1 MQLIRT
7 ALKAFTGLLLVL
19 FLAAPTCLRAQSDNA
34 RISGTVTDTTGA
46 AIPGATIT
54 VTNLGTS
61 AVQKVTSGSSGE
73 FSVPALPVGSY
84 KVKVTAPGFA
94 SEEQNLKL
102 DVGQVQQMSFHIGA
116 GAEST
121 TIEVTDAAPVVDL
134 ATSETGEVITG
145 RELSDLP
152 LNGRNFTQLTL
163 LQPGVTRGQ
172 SNNQASGYSKGQQPV
187 ETIRFNET
195 GGASLS
201 ANGLRPQANSFLLD
215 GIDDN
220 DSLVNTIVLYP
231 DVEALAEFRATN
243 SLAPAEF
250 GRVGGVLV
258 QAAVKSG
265 TNQIHGS
272 AYMFYRD
279 SALGSANPNYFSPGT
294 PEPSFHRNQYGATL
308 GGPLWKDRLFLF
320 GDYHGSRQ
328 SIPNS
333 GLSLN
338 TVPTV
343 KMRTGDFSE
352 LLGSSQTVV
361 PAFYTGAGS
370 YSPDGCASFKTVH
383 GIVLTPTSGTPGS
396 PNNPTAA
403 LNASVD
409 NGAIFNPLT
418 CAQFGTI
425 SAPNVIPSTQQN
437 SIAMKY
443 LNYFPAPNRTPI
455 NNVINNYQNQQI
467 STVTDNEFDARLDW
481 HIGSRDSFFVRGSTD
496 TYDSI
501 LTTALA
507 GVPSGFGSGNN
518 DTHPRQLAAGET
530 HIFSQ
535 NIVNDVRFGYTRDYY
550 SYLNPLNGT
559 AIDTQLG
566 IPNGNRSALLG
577 GISLIGDNN
586 TQLSYTGD
594 GGQYSVPQ
602 YSYEGNDTASWAHGA
617 HNFKFGT
624 MIVHREV
631 DFFQA
636 AYSAKGFFNMYN
648 GAFTG
653 YDTSEL
659 AGGFVNNYD
668 ISSPGFF
675 RTMSWETGYFA
686 QDDWKVNHRL
696 TLNLGLR
703 YDLYTHP
710 YEANNQ
716 QSNYNIATNTLEVAG
731 QNGNSRSLIN
741 TNFNNFGPRVG
752 FAYDLAGN
760 GKTALRGGYGVF
772 YFLDRGGVGN
782 QLSNNPDFNG
792 TSDYSSYAGYRINLS
807 GQAPMVANASNSSN
821 TLPGPYA
828 GNNPQLATGALP
840 SATPTVSLTNPQ
852 NVTLISYPVKD
863 PTSMVQQYNMSIE
876 QALSNSTALT
886 IAYVGTKS
894 DHLFNSVN
902 YSAPQ
907 LGTNVYFGQSSGQT
921 ITLNEDT
928 GSSRY
933 NGLQAKLDRK
943 LTNGLQF
950 TAAYTWSHATDDSI
964 GPFSEAG
971 ASSVP
976 TTSAGPQFN
985 LNRGDSDND
994 IRNVFS
1000 FAMLGELPFGRGKM
1014 FATHINTF
1022 TNYFIGGWQVSP
1034 FLQLTSGSPF
1044 DVTIASSGSGGPSVR
1059 PNLVSRSNLYV
1070 KPTAANNYDVLN
1082 PYDFAGP
1089 ATNAG
1094 GFYIAPGNTHK
1105 NEWRGSNYSNLSM
1118 SIFKDIPIHDRIVA
1132 QLRGQFYNLLNSPA
1146 FAPPSNTQLPAG
1158 LAAQTPGQPPYAFAN
1173 LTNVDYFSQ
1182 RLTELAFRIQF

>member
-1 MQLIRT
+1 MQLIRS

-19 FLAAPTCLRAQSDNA
+19 FLAAPVSVRAQSDLA
-34 RISGTVTDTTGA
+34 RISGTVTDTSGA
-46 AIPGATIT
+46 AIPGASIT

-61 AVQKVTSGSSGE
+61 AVQKVTSGSTGD
-73 FSVPALPVGSY
+73 FSVSALPVGSY
-84 KVKVTAPGFA
+84 KVKVTASGFA
-94 SEEQNLKL
+94 SEEQNVKL
-102 DVGQVQQMSFHIGA
+102 DVGQVQQMSFHIGI

-172 SNNQASGYSKGQQPV
+172 SNNSASGYNKGQQPV

-272 AYMFYRD
+272 LYTFYRD

-308 GGPLWKDRLFLF
+308 GGPLWKNRLFLF

-328 SIPNS
+328 AIPNS
-333 GLSLN
+333 GLSIN

-343 KMRTGDFSE
+343 KMRTGDFSD
-352 LLGSSQTVV
+352 LLGSSQTSV
-361 PAFYTGAGS
+361 PAMYSGPGS
-370 YSPDGCASFKTVH
+370 YSPDGCTSFTTVH
-383 GIVLTPTSGTPGS
+383 GIVITPTSDN
-396 PNNPTAA
+396 NNPTGA

-418 CAQFGTI
+418 CSQFGTI
-425 SAPNVIPSTQQN
+425 SAPNVIPSAQQN

-443 LNYFPAPNRTPI
+443 LNYFPAPNRTAI

-467 STVTDNEFDARLDW
+467 STVTDNEFDARLDG
-481 HIGSRDSFFVRGSTD
+481 HIGSRDNFFVRGSTD

-501 LTTALA
+501 LTTALP
-507 GVPSGFGSGNN
+507 GIPSGYGSGNN

-530 HIFSQ
+530 HIFTQ
-535 NIVNDVRFGYTRDYY
+535 NIVNDMRFGYTRDYY
-550 SYLNPLNGT
+550 SYLNPDNGT

-566 IPNGNRSALLG
+566 IPNGNRNSLLG

-617 HNFKFGT
+617 HTFKFGA
-624 MIVHREV
+624 MIIHREV

-686 QDDWKVNHRL
+686 EDDWKASRRL
-696 TLNLGLR
+696 TLNLGMR

-710 YEANNQ
+710 YEASNQ

-731 QNGNSRSLIN
+731 QNGNSRALIN

-752 FAYDLAGN
+752 FAYDLLGN
-760 GKTALRGGYGVF
+760 GKTALRGGYGIF

-821 TLPGPYA
+821 TTPGPYA
-828 GNNPQLATGALP
+828 GNNPTLATGALP

-852 NVTLISYPVKD
+852 NVSLISYPVKD

-876 QALSNSTALT
+876 QALSSSTALT

-921 ITLNEDT
+921 ITLNEDN

-943 LTNGLQF
+943 LVHGLQF
-950 TAAYTWSHATDDSI
+950 TAAYTWSHATDNSI

-994 IRNVFS
+994 IRNVFT

-1014 FATHINTF
+1014 FASHINTF

-1034 FLQLTSGSPF
+1034 FLQLSSGSPF
-1044 DVTIASSGSGGPSVR
+1044 DVTIASPGSGGPSVR
-1059 PNLVSRSNLYV
+1059 PNLVSHSNLYLT
-1070 KPTAANNYDVLN
+1070 PTAANNYDVLN
-1082 PYDFAGP
+1082 PYDFAAP

-1105 NEWRGSNYSNLSM
+1105 NEWRGSSYSNLSM
-1118 SIFKDIPIHDRIVA
+1118 SIFKDFPIHERIVA

-1158 LAAQTPGQPPYAFAN
+1158 LSAQKPGQPPYAFAN